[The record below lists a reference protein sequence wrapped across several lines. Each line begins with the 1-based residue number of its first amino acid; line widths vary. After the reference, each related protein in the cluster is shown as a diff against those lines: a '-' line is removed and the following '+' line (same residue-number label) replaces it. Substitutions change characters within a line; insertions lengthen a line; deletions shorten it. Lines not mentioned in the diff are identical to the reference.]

1 MSEREINVD
10 NLPSGY
16 REGFAEYARTML
28 DLAGD
33 DLLGLTAFGGWLS
46 GDAFHNDTPAQ
57 SVAILGK
64 VDLTLLDQLALQG
77 ARLGKRN
84 IRAPLI
90 MTPEYIDA
98 SGDVFPLEL
107 LEIQQT
113 QRVVFGRDF
122 FDEIEFSPADIR
134 LQCERELKGALIQLR
149 QQLLAAAGK
158 YGLLAD
164 ICRAASERI
173 LRTLRGLLHVRE
185 VQPESP
191 KSPDIV
197 KVAARSTGQPLQA
210 FSRFVGTPGP
220 VDRAEF
226 GQFYADV
233 KALAQYADGLAT
245 S

>member
-10 NLPSGY
+10 NLPAGY
-16 REGFAEYARTML
+16 REGFAEFAQTMIE
-28 DLAGD
+28 LAGD
-33 DLLGLTAFGGWLS
+33 DLLGVAAFGGWLS
-46 GDAFHNDTPAQ
+46 GDAFHNDAPAL
-57 SVAILGK
+57 SVVILSK
-64 VDLTLLDQLALQG
+64 VDLAVLDQLALQG

-90 MTPEYIDA
+90 MTPQYIEA

-113 QRVVFGRDF
+113 QRVVLGQDF
-122 FDEIEFSPADIR
+122 FAEIKLTPAEIR

-158 YGLLAD
+158 HGRLAE
-164 ICRAASERI
+164 ICAAASERI
-173 LRTLRGLLHVRE
+173 LRTLRGLLHVRGVE
-185 VQPESP
+185 PESQ
-191 KSPDIV
+191 KAPDIT
-197 KVAARSTGQPLQA
+197 KAAAGSAGLPLHA
-210 FSRFVGTPGP
+210 LTRFISTPGP

-233 KALAQYADGLAT
+233 DGLAQYADTLTT